1 MIAWLYMLQLL
12 QRREVSLQQLV
23 QQSQQVARCTA
34 EISLSIG
41 DVNGAFSCIENR
53 YASMADRVDQFD
65 GLAFWMPGGWRFS
78 LKRSK
83 TEDLV
88 RLNFETRGAADDLL
102 DQGEEVLSLLRP
114 FVTKADGDEPCLQL
128 Q

>member
-1 MIAWLYMLQLL
+1 
-12 QRREVSLQQLV
+12 
-23 QQSQQVARCTA
+23 
-34 EISLSIG
+34 
-41 DVNGAFSCIENR
+41 
-53 YASMADRVDQFD
+53 
-65 GLAFWMPGGWRFS
+65 MPGGWRFS

-114 FVTKADGDEPCLQL
+114 LVTKADGDEPCLQL